1 MLDLDRHENEKIYR
15 EFDSDGGS
23 LNLNLAEPGALRRL
37 EARRQNVSV
46 PRGSC
51 SRRVVA
57 HTHCWDLNPELLGLL
72 GLRCSIRDGWMVSR
86 GA

>member
-1 MLDLDRHENEKIYR
+1 MQHTACSTSIGTNTKIYR

-23 LNLNLAEPGALRRL
+23 LNLNLAESGALRRL

-57 HTHCWDLNPELLGLL
+57 HTLLLGSESGVV
-72 GLRCSIRDGWMVSR
+72 GLARAPMQHP
-86 GA
+86 